1 MIIVIFS
8 GSVTNL
14 KERKRR
20 RRQGLRSR
28 WSGNSHKFS
37 ANEPPE
43 KKFRKMMAGGVESW
57 SSSSAEGEAKLGM
70 VMEFSL
76 DDGGVAAA
84 SSKALRAQDSSEETM
99 EDMNGDSF
107 QKVKQRFKDRT
118 MKVAQTKEMLSK
130 QAVQTKEILSKQAVT
145 HLLRVLGFGG
155 FCFLLGASEWNWFD
169 S

>member
-1 MIIVIFS
+1 MIGGGEEAPTAV
-8 GSVTNL
+8 GSSQPLEWKFAQVFG
-14 KERKRR
+14 ERTAGEEVQEVSFNNNERR
-20 RRQGLRSR
+20 RFRGDRSYMR
-28 WSGNSHKFS
+28 
-37 ANEPPE
+37 
-43 KKFRKMMAGGVESW
+43 
-57 SSSSAEGEAKLGM
+57 
-70 VMEFSL
+70 
-76 DDGGVAAA
+76 DDGWGSGVVA